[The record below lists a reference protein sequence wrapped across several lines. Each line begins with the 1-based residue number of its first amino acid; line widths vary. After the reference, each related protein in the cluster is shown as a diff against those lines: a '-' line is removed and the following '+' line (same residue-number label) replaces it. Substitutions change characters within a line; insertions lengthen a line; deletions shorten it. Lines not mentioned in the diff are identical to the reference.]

1 MLVARVH
8 KEVPCASLTSVRRTG
23 RGGRSQCRTQGH
35 SGPEGQ
41 PGGEVHRQG
50 EPETEAS
57 TDGPSEGPA
66 EGHAP
71 GTGCSFL
78 PWALESGA
86 SSGLETVLSAALS
99 GVEEFRFSRK
109 SCAARVQVA
118 RGRTQ
123 RRQRLSQSGPCPAL
137 SGGWGAMQTS
147 RMGFLVL

>member
-23 RGGRSQCRTQGH
+23 RGGWSQCRSQGH

-71 GTGCSFL
+71 GTGRSFP

-109 SCAARVQVA
+109 SCAARVHCQGPSRPSGRNRGLPLRRRRGHPQPEHQVSLA
-118 RGRTQ
+118 LQ
-123 RRQRLSQSGPCPAL
+123 RC
-137 SGGWGAMQTS
+137 
-147 RMGFLVL
+147 